1 MNDCLTFFRYAD
13 AIDADDIT
21 AIFNNNKLW
30 FSHIKKCHIKKK
42 IKIKECIFENGVV
55 IIYKILKKPIKLGN
69 ILIEPNNTVIE
80 QIVRDDLENQ
90 NTFAHHVLTK
100 FLNCIPGST
109 YLCVDINN
117 KRAINFYYKM
127 SMSKISSFI
136 SNNDRKKKLI
146 FMHKKTFI

>member
-1 MNDCLTFFRYAD
+1 MPF
-13 AIDADDIT
+13 
-21 AIFNNNKLW
+21 
-30 FSHIKKCHIKKK
+30 
-42 IKIKECIFENGVV
+42 
-55 IIYKILKKPIKLGN
+55 KLGD

-80 QIVRDDLENQ
+80 QIVRDDLQNQ

-100 FLNCIPGST
+100 FLNCIPGTT
-109 YLCVDINN
+109 YLSVDINN

-136 SNNDRKKKLI
+136 SNNDRKKKFI